1 MSTKLTILKAA
12 DRLFARDGYA
22 ATGVAALANEAGV
35 TKRTLYKH
43 YGSKDELF
51 LAWLEMRNKSSLALV
66 MLTAEQMAETPR
78 GQLLAVFDV
87 LAQFSKVK
95 TFYGCPFSRT
105 LIELAGRPDHKAF
118 ITSEAH
124 KQAVSGWFEM
134 RVRQLAVADSNQLL
148 EQLCVLYEGVLMR
161 TLTTRSSLPA
171 ESAKKIVGNL
181 LGDPPPKLKV

>member
-1 MSTKLTILKAA
+1 MSTKHTILKAA

-43 YGSKDELF
+43 FGSKDGLF

-66 MLTAEQMAETPR
+66 MSAAEEMGETPR
-78 GQLLAVFDV
+78 ERLLAVFDV
-87 LAQFSKVK
+87 LAKFSKVK

-105 LIELAGRPDHKAF
+105 LIELAGHPDHKAF
-118 ITSEAH
+118 IASEAH
-124 KQAVSGWFEM
+124 KRAVSDWFEIQ
-134 RVRQLAVADSNQLL
+134 VRQLAVPDSDQLL

-171 ESAKKIVGNL
+171 ESAKQMAGNL
-181 LGDPPPKLKV
+181 LGGNLSD